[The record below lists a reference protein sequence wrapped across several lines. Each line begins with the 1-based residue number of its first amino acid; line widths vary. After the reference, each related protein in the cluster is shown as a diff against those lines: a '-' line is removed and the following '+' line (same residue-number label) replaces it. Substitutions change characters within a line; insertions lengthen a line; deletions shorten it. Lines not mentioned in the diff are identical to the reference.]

1 MNEKRTQI
9 IKEVFNDIHGIKVP
23 MFRWINYPHMRYSYN
38 EETDT
43 IDCDCG
49 INVNVSLKDEEI
61 SWGTISQLLDELEDK
76 VRDKYLKEHNIY
88 LHYGD

>member
-9 IKEVFNDIHGIKVP
+9 IKEVFKDIHGNLVP
-23 MFRWINYPHMRYSYN
+23 MFRWINYPHMKYYYN
-38 EETDT
+38 EDTDT

-61 SWGTISQLLDELEDK
+61 SYDTILQLLYDLEDK

-88 LHYGD
+88 LYYDD

>member
-1 MNEKRTQI
+1 MENKRTQI
-9 IKEVFNDIHGIKVP
+9 IKEIFKDIHGIKVP
-23 MFRWINYPHMRYSYN
+23 MFRWINYPHMEYYYN
-38 EETDT
+38 EDTDT

-61 SWGTISQLLDELEDK
+61 SYDTILQLLYDLENK

-88 LHYGD
+88 LYYDD